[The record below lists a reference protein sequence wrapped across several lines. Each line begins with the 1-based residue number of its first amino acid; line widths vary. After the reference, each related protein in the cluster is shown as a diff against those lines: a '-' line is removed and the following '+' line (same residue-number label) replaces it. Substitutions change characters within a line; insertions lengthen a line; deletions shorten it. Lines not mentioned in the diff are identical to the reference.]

1 MGVLRG
7 VKKSPL
13 WIRCAGWIGI
23 KSSAWD
29 DLTNSVR
36 GRFYDLGKGDPMKI
50 NLKGPDLERYRE
62 IRRSKQLFQMPDKR
76 TSTKEPKINLCCL
89 CPRQHT
95 KRLEMNLE
103 GSQ

>member
-1 MGVLRG
+1 MRCEE
-7 VKKSPL
+7 KSLMDPL
-13 WIRCAGWIGI
+13 CGMDWDKID
-23 KSSAWD
+23 AWD

-50 NLKGPDLERYRE
+50 NLKGPYLERYRE